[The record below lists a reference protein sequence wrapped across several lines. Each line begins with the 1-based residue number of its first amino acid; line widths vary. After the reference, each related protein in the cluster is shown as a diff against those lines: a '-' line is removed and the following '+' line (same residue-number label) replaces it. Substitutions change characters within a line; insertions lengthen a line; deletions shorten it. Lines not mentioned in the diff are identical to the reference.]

1 MIASA
6 LVPSLWIAQALGG
19 GPAPQATNSS
29 GLPQGSQAP
38 QIEVGTSGQGLF
50 ERGDELRVFFRTL
63 ADGYITIL
71 HVSTDGRIRF
81 LFPHQPWRDNFAL
94 GGREYEVPD
103 PSERAGGPA
112 LRIDDY
118 PGQGYVFAV
127 ISSRPFD
134 YRHYIEND
142 EWDYRLVAY
151 DGRIAGDPYSA
162 LREVV
167 DRMIPV
173 GQLEYW
179 VDLVSYTVVGARDAY
194 PVWVA
199 YMNWCAT
206 TQFVREE
213 PYEGGPFFWIER
225 GVPTYPVP
233 VYLPTVSAAA
243 PAFAVPP
250 RRAAGPYQP
259 RRPSRLNTPRSKP
272 TRSAEPRPTTHRSRF
287 SRAIH

>member
-29 GLPQGSQAP
+29 GLPQGSRAP
-38 QIEVGTSGQGLF
+38 QIEVWTSGQGLF

-112 LRIDDY
+112 LRIGDY

-127 ISSRPFD
+127 VSSRPFD

-179 VDLVSYTVVGARDAY
+179 VDLVSYTVVGA
-194 PVWVA
+194 
-199 YMNWCAT
+199 
-206 TQFVREE
+206 
-213 PYEGGPFFWIER
+213 
-225 GVPTYPVP
+225 
-233 VYLPTVSAAA
+233 
-243 PAFAVPP
+243 
-250 RRAAGPYQP
+250 
-259 RRPSRLNTPRSKP
+259 
-272 TRSAEPRPTTHRSRF
+272 
-287 SRAIH
+287 